1 LSKLPLPSG
10 PEAPC
15 TQPDTE
21 QERFSPADPV
31 HHILRKSNPIL
42 TPMPVA
48 ARYQLSK
55 IDYDVS
61 RPDFNGLHVEIQ
73 ACSQEEWG

>member
-1 LSKLPLPSG
+1 MSC
-10 PEAPC
+10 E
-15 TQPDTE
+15 
-21 QERFSPADPV
+21 
-31 HHILRKSNPIL
+31 KSNPIL
-42 TPMPVA
+42 APMPVA
-48 ARYQLSK
+48 ARYHLSK

>member
-1 LSKLPLPSG
+1 VRNASSRTLNKNAFHPPARASHHAKIESDPRADTRSG
-10 PEAPC
+10 K
-15 TQPDTE
+15 
-21 QERFSPADPV
+21 
-31 HHILRKSNPIL
+31 IPI
-42 TPMPVA
+42 T
-48 ARYQLSK
+48 K